1 MYQPL
6 FARNCLTHIVGL
18 VCSMFMCCFT
28 PFPPLRLMAE
38 LNLSGVVSSSNSY
51 SDDEQLRPQASL
63 VFNAQR
69 GMPESWRGRRSSLV
83 HTSPKDVLGMWVDVL
98 RTYCCLSEDDVQDV
112 ANKAAHS
119 GLPPPSKDASSYL
132 SHDMLKE
139 LGIEQVGVRCKVMLA
154 CERMPRYY
162 KFVPH
167 DSKPRTTRPEPSSA
181 QSAGSTGGVARG
193 DAYRVGIAPNV
204 YSKDP
209 NTVSLRTMSVS
220 GGVTWYDLIGRD
232 KRPEDPS
239 LETSKF
245 FAAYTELCM
254 LCEAGR
260 TDGLIQD
267 ALSRS
272 LPLPQ
277 MIQHDDRPHECV
289 IILRQCSLPAEA
301 DADDISS
308 LTHQWTIYI
317 DTFNNIVATI
327 HRIDSKELSD
337 LRTSFSH
344 QAHGLDAAGFLF
356 LLLEKSVKM
365 YRASVVES
373 EALLDVL
380 ESRMLSKTSDND
392 NTLRS
397 LFHLQR
403 RGSVYDRL
411 MGITQ
416 TFLLEDLGPFLGS
429 IEDVEVVVTGEFG
442 PTRGDMADLLA
453 RSRGLLDI
461 HLSLVGFRTNELMKH
476 LTKVSMLFTPLSFIV
491 GFFGMNFQNM
501 PELAYENSYY
511 ICIAGLVLVSILM
524 MCWFR
529 YQGL

>member
-1 MYQPL
+1 
-6 FARNCLTHIVGL
+6 
-18 VCSMFMCCFT
+18 
-28 PFPPLRLMAE
+28 MAE
-38 LNLSGVVSSSNSY
+38 LALSAGVGSSSHSN

-63 VFNAQR
+63 VFNPQR
-69 GMPESWRGRRSSLV
+69 GMPESWRGRRSSII
-83 HTSPKDVLGMWVDVL
+83 HHASSKDVVGMWVDVL
-98 RTYCCLSEDDVQDV
+98 RTYCCLTEDEVQVV
-112 ANKAAHS
+112 ANKAALN
-119 GLPPPSKDASSYL
+119 GLPAPSKDASSYL
-132 SHDMLKE
+132 THDMLKE
-139 LGIEQVGVRCKVMLA
+139 IGIEQVGMRCKVMLA
-154 CERMPRYY
+154 CDRMPRYY
-162 KFVPH
+162 KFVSH
-167 DSKPRTTRPEPSSA
+167 ESKPRTSRPESTCKHSPT
-181 QSAGSTGGVARG
+181 SAGGDSRG

-204 YSKDP
+204 FSADP
-209 NTVSLRTMSVS
+209 NIVSLRTMSVV
-220 GGVTWYDLIGRD
+220 GGVTWYDLVGRD
-232 KRPEDPS
+232 KRPNDPG

-260 TDGLIQD
+260 ADSLIQD
-267 ALSRS
+267 ALSKP

-277 MIQHDDRPHECV
+277 MILRDDRPHECV

-308 LTHQWTIYI
+308 LTHQWTIYV
-317 DTFNNIVATI
+317 DTFNDVVATI

-337 LRTSFSH
+337 LRTSFAH
-344 QAHGLDAAGFLF
+344 QAHGLDASGFLF

-380 ESRMLSKTSDND
+380 ESRMLSKTSDSD

-511 ICIAGLVLVSILM
+511 ICVAGIVLVSILM
-524 MCWFR
+524 LCWFR